1 MRVTNHLRSAAA
13 GARFAPRALD
23 NGRKARHAVAAFVV
37 EATDLYRLGGFLAIL
52 LGLSASVITYQFRR
66 RGR

>member
-1 MRVTNHLRSAAA
+1 MTNHLRSAAA
-13 GARFAPRALD
+13 GAQISLD

-37 EATDLYRLGGFLAIL
+37 EATDLYRLGGFLAIV
-52 LGLSASVITYQFRR
+52 LGLSTSVITYQFRR